1 MAVVPLVGKQRE
13 SVRLA
18 TARGNIWE
26 GAVRSSKTVS
36 SILKW
41 LRYVREGPSG
51 NLLMTGKT
59 ERTLKRNIIDPIQAM
74 VGERRCRYRAGAGEL
89 DLFGRTIYTAGANDE
104 RAADKIKGLTLAGA
118 YCDEITTYPKSFFAM
133 LGTRLSVEGAQW
145 FGTTNPEGPN
155 HWFKKDYLDRAR
167 LHLTRDG
174 KVVETAGSEA
184 LDLHRFTFQL
194 ADNPT
199 LAQAYVDALKREYV
213 GLFYKRFVLGEWVQ
227 AEGAVYDMWDPDRH
241 VVDILPPINRWVSLG
256 VDYGTVNPFAGLL
269 LGIGN
274 GAARMDPV
282 VRPRLYLAG
291 EYRYDSRA
299 QRRQLTDLE
308 YSRRLRGWLD
318 DFPIPHQPGMRGVRP
333 EWTVVDPSAA
343 SFLRQL
349 YQDGLTPTLADNDVL
364 DGIRLVSS
372 LLGNDDLQVHSSCT
386 GWGDE
391 IGGYA
396 WDDKAAALGED
407 KPIKDN
413 DHSLDAGRY
422 GVKTT
427 EAVWRSALMG
437 AAA

>member
-1 MAVVPLVGKQRE
+1 MADLRLSPKQELSIARSTARINIWDGSVRSGKTIGSLLRWVMYVARAPHGGALVVVGKTLDTVHRNVFGPLQDPALFGPLA
-13 SVRLA
+13 RLVKYTRGAPTA
-18 TARGNIWE
+18 T
-26 GAVRSSKTVS
+26 
-36 SILKW
+36 IL
-41 LRYVREGPSG
+41 
-51 NLLMTGKT
+51 
-59 ERTLKRNIIDPIQAM
+59 
-74 VGERRCRYRAGAGEL
+74 
-89 DLFGRTIYTAGANDE
+89 GRTIEIITANDA
-104 RAADKIKGLTLAGA
+104 RAEGRLRGLTCAGA
-118 YCDEITTYPKSFFAM
+118 YVDEATLLPEAFWDQLLA
-133 LGTRLSVEGAQW
+133 RLSVPGAQL
-145 FGTTNPEGPN
+145 FATTNPDNPGHWLRKKFILRISELNLAYFHFTIDDN
-155 HWFKKDYLDRAR
+155 H
-167 LHLTRDG
+167 
-174 KVVETAGSEA
+174 A
-184 LDLHRFTFQL
+184 LDQ
-194 ADNPT
+194 D
-199 LAQAYVDALKREYV
+199 YVASLKKEFV
-213 GLFYKRFVLGEWVQ
+213 GLWHRRFIKGEWVQ

-269 LGIGN
+269 LGIGT

-291 EYRYDSRA
+291 EYRYDSKA
-299 QRRQLTDLE
+299 ARRQLTDLE

-318 DFPIPHQPGMRGVRP
+318 DFPIPHQPGARGVRP

-349 YQDGLTPTLADNDVL
+349 YLDGLTPTLADNDVL

-391 IGGYA
+391 IAGYA

-422 GVKTT
+422 GIKTT
-427 EAVWRSALMG
+427 EAVWRSQLMG